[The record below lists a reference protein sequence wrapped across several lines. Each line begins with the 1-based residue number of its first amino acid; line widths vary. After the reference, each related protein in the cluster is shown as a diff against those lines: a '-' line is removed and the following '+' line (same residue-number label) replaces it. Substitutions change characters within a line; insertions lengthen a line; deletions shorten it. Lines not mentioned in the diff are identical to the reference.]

1 MLLWWRWAKMRSSRP
16 GISSKSASPTSMMAT
31 AADTVI
37 VEPQEIVATG
47 AIAPENVKTPGI
59 FVDFI
64 IKK

>member
-1 MLLWWRWAKMRSSRP
+1 
-16 GISSKSASPTSMMAT
+16 MMAT

-59 FVDFI
+59 FVDYV